1 MSNKT
6 YDILKKITL
15 LILPAMTLF
24 AALVDIWNIP
34 YGSQVCATMAAVNV
48 FAAAAISIL
57 SATYHKKAITTI
69 DAAADDASTEGGD
82 NAES

>member
-24 AALVDIWNIP
+24 AALVDIWEIP

-57 SATYHKKAITTI
+57 SATYHKKNE
-69 DAAADDASTEGGD
+69 AAADDKSTEGGD
-82 NAES
+82 DAES

>member
-24 AALVDIWNIP
+24 AALVDIWKIP
-34 YGSQVCATMAAVNV
+34 YGSQICATMAAVNV

-57 SATYHKKAITTI
+57 SATYHKKNK
-69 DAAADDASTEGGD
+69 AAADDASTEGGD

>member
-24 AALVDIWNIP
+24 AALVDIWDIP
-34 YGSQVCATMAAVNV
+34 YGDQVCASMAAVNV

-57 SATYHKKAITTI
+57 SSTYHKKNE
-69 DAAADDASTEGGD
+69 AATDHDEDTEGGD
-82 NAES
+82 DAES

>member
-24 AALVDIWNIP
+24 AALVDIWEIP
-34 YGSQVCATMAAVNV
+34 FGSQICATMAAVNV

-57 SATYHKKAITTI
+57 SATYHKKNE
-69 DAAADDASTEGGD
+69 AAADDKSTEGGD